1 MTLKFVSHLFQT
13 SHVVV
18 TMDRVALIEEALSLI
33 TKDRHESYGEAS
45 EHFDQIARLWTILMR
60 RKVTP
65 SEVILCLVAMKVAR
79 LSGKLDHMD
88 SWVDLA
94 GYAALGGEL
103 SYGNVPGEKGQSEQ
117 TVSDTEGKEE
127 VCSLREER

>member
-1 MTLKFVSHLFQT
+1 
-13 SHVVV
+13 
-18 TMDRVALIEEALSLI
+18 MDRVALIEEALSLI